1 MLWLIATAVALS
13 FSISLVTVPAV
24 RRLARYVGL
33 VDAPDRQ
40 RKLHRTPIALA
51 GGVAVFA
58 TVLLSFAGTVLI
70 DRIDGGLALGTIG
83 GQWYVLFV
91 AATALLLVGLVDDAF
106 SLRGRQKLLL
116 QLLIIA
122 GLVATGTSVDRV
134 SLFGYELFLGVFA
147 IPVSVVWLLV
157 AINALNLI
165 DGADGMATTAG
176 CIISGG
182 LAVLSFHQGAMISCV
197 ASAALSGALL
207 GFLVFNRPPASIFLG
222 DAGSMMIGLFV
233 GVLAIWSSLKQS
245 TALASAPVAILA
257 IPLFDSAAAII
268 RRRLT
273 GRSIYATDRAHLHHL
288 LQQKFGPVGMLWVV
302 AVLCLTTTTMS
313 ILSVAWGAPWL
324 AAVGVILAIGILVG
338 TRSFGHSEFRLLSGR
353 AAHFVQS
360 LMARPHAADQWKQ
373 TRTHRLQG
381 GGRWD
386 QVWEP
391 LVEFA
396 EQHGLV
402 SLKIDLS
409 LPWLHEG
416 YHATWHS
423 VRMPERAFQS
433 NLRVPL
439 FAYRAGE
446 TGEVPIGCLE
456 IIAPAASSN
465 GCQSVSEFIDKLA
478 DLGPQLNAIVSELET
493 GGGVTVSGS
502 PQIPDSPEIT
512 ERAGETANATLKD
525 PTLRAGIGL
534 N

>member
-1 MLWLIATAVALS
+1 MIWLIATAVALS
-13 FSISLVTVPAV
+13 FSISLVAVPAV
-24 RRLARYVGL
+24 RRLARRVGL
-33 VDAPDRQ
+33 VDAPDLQ

-58 TVLLSFAGTVLI
+58 TMLLSFAGTMLV
-70 DRIDGGLALGTIG
+70 DRINGGETMGPIGT
-83 GQWYVLFV
+83 QWYVLFA
-91 AATALLLVGLVDDAF
+91 AATAILLVGLIDDAF
-106 SLRGRQKLLL
+106 SLRGRQKLLF
-116 QLLIIA
+116 QLLIIT
-122 GLVATGTSVDRV
+122 GLVATGTSVDRI
-134 SLFGYELFLGVFA
+134 SLFGYEFALGVFSV
-147 IPVSVVWLLV
+147 PVSVLWLLV

-182 LAVLSFHQGAMISCV
+182 LALLSFHQGAMVSCV

-207 GFLVFNRPPASIFLG
+207 GFLVFNRPPATIFLG
-222 DAGSMMIGLFV
+222 DAGSMLIGLFV
-233 GVLAIWSSLKQS
+233 GVLAIWSSVKQS

-257 IPLFDSAAAII
+257 IPLFDSAAAIV

-302 AVLCLTTTTMS
+302 AGLCLTTTAMS
-313 ILSVAWGAPWL
+313 VLSVVWGAHWL
-324 AAVGVILAIGILVG
+324 AAVGVFLAIGILVG
-338 TRSFGHSEFRLLSGR
+338 TQTFGHSEFRLLSGR

-360 LMARPHAADQWKQ
+360 LVTRPHAAADWKQ
-373 TRTHRLQG
+373 IRTHRLQG

-396 EQHGLV
+396 QRHGLV

-423 VRMPERAFQS
+423 VRMPERAFQT

-439 FAYRAGE
+439 FAHRAGE
-446 TGEVPIGCLE
+446 SGEVPIGCLE
-456 IIAPAASSN
+456 IIAPAANSN
-465 GCQSVSEFIDKLA
+465 GCESVTEFIDKLS
-478 DLGPQLNAIVSELET
+478 DLGPQLDAIVSELET
-493 GGGVTVSGS
+493 DGGITVSGS
-502 PQIPDSPEIT
+502 PDVSEL
-512 ERAGETANATLKD
+512 AGETVNVTLKD
-525 PTLRAGIGL
+525 STMRAGIGL

>member
-1 MLWLIATAVALS
+1 MIWLLATAVALS
-13 FSISLVTVPAV
+13 FSISLVAVPAV
-24 RRLARYVGL
+24 RRIARSVGL

-58 TVLLSFAGTVLI
+58 TVLLSFAGTVLV
-70 DRIDGGLALGTIG
+70 DRIEGGSALGTIG
-83 GQWYVLFV
+83 NQWYVLFV
-91 AATALLLVGLVDDAF
+91 AATALLLVGLIDDAF
-106 SLRGRQKLLL
+106 TLRGRQKLLF

-122 GLVATGTSVDRV
+122 GLVATGTSVDRI
-134 SLFGYELFLGVFA
+134 SLFGYEMALGVFA
-147 IPVSVVWLLV
+147 VPVSVLWLLV

-182 LAVLSFHQGAMISCV
+182 LAILSFHQGAMVSGV

-222 DAGSMMIGLFV
+222 DAGSMLIGLFV
-233 GVLAIWSSLKQS
+233 GVLAIWSSVKQS

-288 LQQKFGPVGMLWVV
+288 LQQKYGPVGMLWVV
-302 AVLCLTTTTMS
+302 AGLCLTTTTMS
-313 ILSVAWGAPWL
+313 VLSAVWGAHWL

-353 AAHFVQS
+353 ATHFVQS
-360 LMARPHAADQWKQ
+360 LVTRPHGGDQWKQ
-373 TRTHRLQG
+373 IRTHRLQG

-396 EQHGLV
+396 ERHGLV

-423 VRMPERAFQS
+423 VRMPERAFQT

-439 FAYRAGE
+439 FAHRSGE
-446 TGEVPIGCLE
+446 SGEVPIGCLE
-456 IIAPAASSN
+456 IIAPAASTH
-465 GCQSVSEFIDKLA
+465 GCQSVTDFIDKLS
-478 DLGPQLNAIVSELET
+478 DLGPQLDAIVGELET
-493 GGGVTVSGS
+493 GGAVTISGV
-502 PQIPDSPEIT
+502 PELT
-512 ERAGETANATLKD
+512 ELAGGTATAQHKE
-525 PTLRAGIGL
+525 PSLRAGVGL